1 LKGKKEYSGMKIQ
14 LTPYNE
20 INFLKFNDE
29 LITNDSELAEILSEE
44 GVWYIGNYNNSHGML
59 MLSTS
64 GKVYSIDV
72 ECSYAIL
79 FADSIN
85 EMFNRLF
92 VYGEQKLVNGEI
104 INWPIKYDD
113 INNIFLRRAE

>member
-1 LKGKKEYSGMKIQ
+1 MKIQ